1 MSIQAI
7 STSRSTRRGDLRGR
21 ATRRHLGSGVIRTLI
36 ILYVL
41 TVVYPV
47 LFVILTSL
55 KSTTE
60 FYSNIWGLPRVVA
73 WSNFSGAWTAVGIGS
88 AFGNSVIR
96 VASSLVFI
104 LVFSGVAAYALARL
118 VPKSDLITLI
128 ILASTFIA
136 GELVLVPEFLM
147 ASKLQIVG
155 TDLGLIVSYIGWSLP
170 ITIFI
175 MRGFILTIPMDL
187 IEAAR
192 IDGAGEIRIFFTVGA
207 PLMLPAVATTGIF
220 NFIGLWGEL
229 LWAIIVLS
237 TQSTVRTLPFA
248 IVEFQGQFGTQ
259 WGPLSAAICIVMI
272 PLVVVFLFAQK
283 YFIRGL
289 TDAAVKG

>member
-7 STSRSTRRGDLRGR
+7 STSRSTLTGPDARRRLGR
-21 ATRRHLGSGVIRTLI
+21 GVIRTLV

-73 WSNFSGAWTAVGIGS
+73 WSNFSEAWTTGGIGS
-88 AFGNSVIR
+88 AFGNSVIV

-104 LVFSGVAAYALARL
+104 LLFSGVAAYALARL

-128 ILASTFIA
+128 ILASTFIP

-155 TDLGLIVSYIGWSLP
+155 TDLGLIVSYIGWALP

-192 IDGAGEIRIFFTVGA
+192 IDGAGELRIFFTVIV
-207 PLMLPAVATTGIF
+207 PLMLPAIATTGIF
-220 NFIGLWGEL
+220 NFVGLWGEL

-259 WGPLSAAICIVMI
+259 WGPLSAAICIVII
-272 PLVVVFLFAQK
+272 PLVVVFIFLQK

>member
-7 STSRSTRRGDLRGR
+7 STSRSTLTRPDVRRRLGR
-21 ATRRHLGSGVIRTLI
+21 GVIRTLI

-60 FYSNIWGLPRVVA
+60 FYRNIWGLPQVAA
-73 WSNFSGAWTAVGIGS
+73 WSNYTEAWTTGGIGS
-88 AFGNSVIR
+88 AFGNSVI
-96 VASSLVFI
+96 VVVSSVVFI
-104 LVFSGVAAYALARL
+104 LLFSGVAAYALARL
-118 VPKSDLITLI
+118 VPKSDLLTLI
-128 ILASTFIA
+128 ILASTFIP

-147 ASKLQIVG
+147 ASKLQLVG
-155 TDLGLIVSYIGWSLP
+155 TNLGLIVSYIGWSLP

-175 MRGFILTIPMDL
+175 MRGFIRTIPMEL

-192 IDGAGEIRIFFTVGA
+192 IDGAGELRIFFQVVA
-207 PLMLPAVATTGIF
+207 PLMLPAFATTGIL

-229 LWAIIVLS
+229 LWAIVVLS

-248 IVEFQGQFGTQ
+248 VIEFQGQFGTQ
-259 WGPLSAAICIVMI
+259 WGPLSAAICIVII
-272 PLVVVFLFAQK
+272 PLLVLFIFSQK

>member
-1 MSIQAI
+1 
-7 STSRSTRRGDLRGR
+7 
-21 ATRRHLGSGVIRTLI
+21 
-36 ILYVL
+36 
-41 TVVYPV
+41 VYPV

-60 FYSNIWGLPRVVA
+60 FYRNIWGWHQVVA
-73 WSNFSGAWTAVGIGS
+73 WSNFTEAWTTGGIGQAFVNS
-88 AFGNSVIR
+88 AIV

-104 LVFSGVAAYALARL
+104 LLFSGVAAYALARL

-128 ILASTFIA
+128 ILASTFIP

-155 TDLGLIVSYIGWSLP
+155 TDLGLIVSYIGWALP

-192 IDGAGEIRIFFTVGA
+192 IDGAGEIRIFFTVIV
-207 PLMLPAVATTGIF
+207 PLMLPAIATTGIF
-220 NFIGLWGEL
+220 NFVGLWGEL

-248 IVEFQGQFGTQ
+248 IVEFQGQFGTN
-259 WGPLSAAICIVMI
+259 WGPLSAAICIVII
-272 PLVVVFLFAQK
+272 PLVVVFIFLQK

>member
-7 STSRSTRRGDLRGR
+7 RTSRSTLTSPD
-21 ATRRHLGSGVIRTLI
+21 ARRHLGRGLIRVLI
-36 ILYVL
+36 ILFVL

-60 FYSNIWGLPRVVA
+60 FYSNIWGWPHVVA
-73 WSNFSGAWTAVGIGS
+73 WSNYTEAWTTGGIGS
-88 AFGNSVIR
+88 AFGNSTIV

-104 LVFSGVAAYALARL
+104 LLFSGVAAYALARL

-128 ILASTFIA
+128 ILASTFIP

-155 TDLGLIVSYIGWSLP
+155 TDLGLIASYIGWALP

-175 MRGFILTIPMDL
+175 MRGFILTIPAEL

-192 IDGAGEIRIFFTVGA
+192 IDGAGELRIFFQVVV
-207 PLMLPAVATTGIF
+207 PLMLPAIATTAIF

-259 WGPLSAAICIVMI
+259 WGPLSAAICIVII
-272 PLVVVFLFAQK
+272 PLVVVFIFAQK

>member
-7 STSRSTRRGDLRGR
+7 STSRSTLASPD
-21 ATRRHLGSGVIRTLI
+21 ARRHLGRGVIRTLV

-73 WSNFSGAWTAVGIGS
+73 WSNFSEAWTTGGIGS
-88 AFGNSVIR
+88 AFVNSAIV

-104 LVFSGVAAYALARL
+104 LLFSGVAAYALARL

-128 ILASTFIA
+128 ILASTFIP

-155 TDLGLIVSYIGWSLP
+155 TDLGLIVSYIGWALP

-192 IDGAGEIRIFFTVGA
+192 IDGAGEIRIFFTVIV
-207 PLMLPAVATTGIF
+207 PLMLPAIATTGIF
-220 NFIGLWGEL
+220 NFVGLWGEL

>member
-7 STSRSTRRGDLRGR
+7 STSRSTPRSTLTSPD
-21 ATRRHLGSGVIRTLI
+21 ARRHLGRGVIRTLI

-60 FYSNIWGLPRVVA
+60 FYSNIWGWPKVVA
-73 WSNFSGAWTAVGIGS
+73 WSNYTEAWTTGGIGS
-88 AFGNSVIR
+88 AFGNSVL
-96 VASSLVFI
+96 VVGSSLVFI
-104 LVFSGVAAYALARL
+104 LLFSGVAAYALARL

-128 ILASTFIA
+128 ILASTFIP

-170 ITIFI
+170 MTIFI

-192 IDGAGEIRIFFTVGA
+192 IDGAGELRIFFQVVA
-207 PLMLPAVATTGIF
+207 PLMLPAVATTAIF

-229 LWAIIVLS
+229 LWAIVVLS
-237 TQSTVRTLPFA
+237 TQSTIRTLPFA
-248 IVEFQGQFGTQ
+248 VVQFQGQFGTQ
-259 WGPLSAAICIVMI
+259 WGPLSAAICIVII
-272 PLVVVFLFAQK
+272 PLVVVFIFLQK

>member
-1 MSIQAI
+1 MSTQAI
-7 STSRSTRRGDLRGR
+7 RTSRSTLTSPD
-21 ATRRHLGSGVIRTLI
+21 ARRHLGRGVIRTLV

-60 FYSNIWGLPRVVA
+60 FYSNIWGLPQVVA
-73 WSNFSGAWTAVGIGS
+73 WSNFTEAWTTGGIAQAFVNS
-88 AFGNSVIR
+88 AIV

-104 LVFSGVAAYALARL
+104 LLFSGVAAYALARL

-128 ILASTFIA
+128 ILASTFIP

-155 TDLGLIVSYIGWSLP
+155 TDLGLIVSYIGWALP

-192 IDGAGEIRIFFTVGA
+192 IDGAGEIRIFFTVIV
-207 PLMLPAVATTGIF
+207 PLMLPAIATTGIF
-220 NFIGLWGEL
+220 NFVGLWGEL

-272 PLVVVFLFAQK
+272 PLVVFFLFLQK

>member
-7 STSRSTRRGDLRGR
+7 STSRSTLASPD
-21 ATRRHLGSGVIRTLI
+21 ARRHLGRGVIRTLV

-73 WSNFSGAWTAVGIGS
+73 WSNFSEAWTTGGIGS
-88 AFGNSVIR
+88 AFVNSAIV

-104 LVFSGVAAYALARL
+104 LLFSGVAAYALARL

-128 ILASTFIA
+128 ILASTFIP

-155 TDLGLIVSYIGWSLP
+155 TDLGLIVSYIGWALP

-192 IDGAGEIRIFFTVGA
+192 IDGAGELRIFFQVGA

-229 LWAIIVLS
+229 LWAIVVLS